1 MGCRFDPFM
10 NTVLDEATDE
20 TSPAKPDIGMVVI
33 RGNSI
38 MMIENLVRNTI
49 SEILKYISFIFFKK
63 NNMVR
68 QQPLSSF
75 VARY

>member
-49 SEILKYISFIFFKK
+49 SEILKYISFIFF
-63 NNMVR
+63 
-68 QQPLSSF
+68 
-75 VARY
+75 

>member
-38 MMIENLVRNTI
+38 MMIENLVRNT
-49 SEILKYISFIFFKK
+49 
-63 NNMVR
+63 
-68 QQPLSSF
+68 
-75 VARY
+75 